1 MRFARYK
8 QDGGIPSQR
17 KFAVLLGI
25 NGRTLAKLYADP
37 PDASLSYGSV
47 QQMFS
52 NLMTS
57 VWTECNTTE
66 DVNQE
71 LSLLY
76 QPSANVLSATFL
88 PRKEL
93 DNKAL
98 DEIQLVSRLIIEN
111 TPPDEC
117 GPQQIVRR
125 LRQHKDTM

>member
-1 MRFARYK
+1 MNRISVKVKADSWLTTAAKEIR
-8 QDGGIPSQR
+8 QIQTRWGIPSQR

-76 QPSANVLSATFL
+76 
-88 PRKEL
+88 
-93 DNKAL
+93 
-98 DEIQLVSRLIIEN
+98 
-111 TPPDEC
+111 
-117 GPQQIVRR
+117 
-125 LRQHKDTM
+125 

>member
-1 MRFARYK
+1 MNRISVKVKADSWLTTAAKEIRRI
-8 QDGGIPSQR
+8 QTRWGIPSQR

-57 VWTECNTTE
+57 VWIECNTTE

-76 QPSANVLSATFL
+76 QASANVLRAAFP
-88 PRKEL
+88 PRQEL
-93 DNKAL
+93 VKKAL
-98 DEIQLVSRLIIEN
+98 HEMEH
-111 TPPDEC
+111 
-117 GPQQIVRR
+117 QQGNGLPI
-125 LRQHKDTM
+125 K